1 MTTTAEPP
9 AAQPQGRQ
17 QHRPARTDRSD
28 TTTAHRILFAAA
40 ATSAG
45 AAAALTATALQ
56 LQPALLL
63 AWLIVPVTLVAA
75 VIDARTGL
83 IPNAL
88 TAPLAVGTATYV
100 LIAAPVDGSLLTA
113 ALAGAAV
120 SAILHGALWFT
131 GGYGGGD
138 LKLSIILTA
147 AAATLGLL
155 PAAISIAAPALLLL
169 PLVLT
174 RRIQRK
180 PDTSTRLGPYLAAG
194 FILATIV
201 GTLAAT

>member
-1 MTTTAEPP
+1 MTTMTEPP
-9 AAQPQGRQ
+9 QAHSGRQ
-17 QHRPARTDRSD
+17 QRSPGRANNED
-28 TTTAHRILFAAA
+28 TTTAHRLLFAAA
-40 ATSAG
+40 AASAG
-45 AAAALTATALQ
+45 AAAALTAITLQ

-63 AWLIVPVTLVAA
+63 AWLIVPVTIAAA

-88 TAPLAVGTATYV
+88 TAPLAAGTAAYV
-100 LIAAPVDGSLLTA
+100 LVVAPVDGSLLTA

-147 AAATLGLL
+147 AAATLGIL
-155 PAAISIAAPALLLL
+155 PAAIAIAAPALLLL
-169 PLVLT
+169 PLILT
-174 RRIQRK
+174 RRILRK
-180 PDTSTRLGPYLAAG
+180 PHTSTRLGPYLAAG
-194 FILATIV
+194 FLLAALV
-201 GTLAAT
+201 GTLVTT

>member
-9 AAQPQGRQ
+9 LARSGRQ
-17 QHRPARTDRSD
+17 QRRPERANNED
-28 TTTAHRILFAAA
+28 TTTAHRLLFAAA
-40 ATSAG
+40 AASAG
-45 AAAALTATALQ
+45 AAAAITAITLQ
-56 LQPALLL
+56 LQPTLLL
-63 AWLIVPVTLVAA
+63 VWLIVPVTLAA
-75 VIDARTGL
+75 AIIDARTGL

-88 TAPLAVGTATYV
+88 TAPLAAGTATYV
-100 LIAAPVDGSLLTA
+100 LVTAPVDGSLLTA
-113 ALAGAAV
+113 ALAGAGV
-120 SAILHGALWFT
+120 STILHGALWFT

-147 AAATLGLL
+147 VAATLGLL
-155 PAAISIAAPALLLL
+155 PAAIAMTAPALLLF

-174 RRIQRK
+174 RRILRK

-194 FILATIV
+194 FILAAIV

>member
-1 MTTTAEPP
+1 MTTTAEPSLTNS
-9 AAQPQGRQ
+9 GRRE
-17 QHRPARTDRSD
+17 RPPGRANDEDATA
-28 TTTAHRILFAAA
+28 AHRLLFAAA
-40 ATSAG
+40 AASAG
-45 AAAALTATALQ
+45 AAAALTAITLQ

-63 AWLIVPVTLVAA
+63 AWLIVPVTIAAA

-88 TAPLAVGTATYV
+88 TAPLAAGTAAYV
-100 LIAAPVDGSLLTA
+100 LVVAPFDGNLLTA

-147 AAATLGLL
+147 AAATLGLI
-155 PAAISIAAPALLLL
+155 PAAIAMAAPALLLL
-169 PLVLT
+169 PLLLK

-194 FILATIV
+194 LILAVI
-201 GTLAAT
+201 AAIAL